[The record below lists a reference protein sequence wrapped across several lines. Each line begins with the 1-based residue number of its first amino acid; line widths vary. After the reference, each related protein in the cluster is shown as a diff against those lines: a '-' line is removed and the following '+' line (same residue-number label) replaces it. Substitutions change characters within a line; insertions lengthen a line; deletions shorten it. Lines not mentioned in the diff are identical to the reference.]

1 MLGLRKEIAT
11 LDFSIVRQIKGT
23 AKTSLLVWRIVMGY
37 RGKMR
42 AEWVVL
48 LKNISGTS
56 KPHQILQVLMIF

>member
-11 LDFSIVRQIKGT
+11 LDFSIVGQIKGT

-37 RGKMR
+37 GGKMR

-56 KPHQILQVLMIF
+56 IPHQIL